1 MCVKTH
7 HFGTH
12 SSPTKNPWRSENH
25 RSWPPTLPPV
35 KVYHGFH
42 EASPGK
48 NSSLSFK
55 SSDLGRKLP
64 KSRLF
69 CFPCFRFFRP
79 NWHSLDFA
87 FSIISHMARHVVNP
101 GRSKK
106 KGVGSLFG
114 GKQTSKE
121 NVQNVFCWTENPGSS
136 CLCLNTFRLAGSN
149 FRLPTDSID

>member
-12 SSPTKNPWRSENH
+12 SSPTKILGGLKTAGVDLQPCCRESLPWI
-25 RSWPPTLPPV
+25 SWSFTGEKHFAQLQIIRFGSPSRDLAFFVFLVFVFPPQLAQLRFCVFNNLP
-35 KVYHGFH
+35 HGT
-42 EASPGK
+42 
-48 NSSLSFK
+48 
-55 SSDLGRKLP
+55 
-64 KSRLF
+64 
-69 CFPCFRFFRP
+69 
-79 NWHSLDFA
+79 
-87 FSIISHMARHVVNP
+87 ARCEP
-101 GRSKK
+101 WKIQKK